1 MPSLETNTPAADG
14 GLRSAPDSGVA
25 PPAYTVAVRALCE
38 FSGRAGDLDLRF
50 MPSPSAQQGQAGHA
64 AVTARRPAGYQTEV
78 FLSGT
83 HGRLRVRGRAD
94 GYDPARHR
102 VEEIKT
108 HRGDPDAIPQNQRA
122 LHWAQVRIYGHLLC
136 RKLECPDIEL
146 ALVYFD
152 IASERETVLA
162 ERHDAASLQ
171 AFFEEACAR
180 FSAWADQELAHR
192 DARDAAL
199 SALRFPHA
207 TFRAGQRQLAGTVYR
222 AVRDRQCAMVQAPTG
237 IGKTLATLF
246 PALKAVPG
254 RLDKVFFLCAK
265 TAGRQ
270 LALQAI
276 DKMREARGEG
286 TALRTLELVARDQ
299 ACVHP
304 DKACHGGSCP
314 LARGFYDRLPAA
326 RAAALAQRR
335 WDRAAVR
342 EVALEHAVCPY
353 FLAQELARWSD
364 VVIADYHY
372 YFDHNGMLHGL
383 ALANQWRVAVLVDEA
398 HNLLERGR
406 GMYTAELRGSDAR
419 RLVHA
424 AAPALRAPLRAIAT
438 ALRLD
443 GISAPREPPPALLR
457 ALEQGTAAIAEHMAE
472 PVGAHTGR
480 HPEGNPQVHAQVHP
494 EVDTGTRREIHM
506 PGRGPGGALAGSGQL
521 SHGSDELLRF
531 YFDALRF
538 LRIAENYGP
547 HSIFD
552 VTPEAVCIRNV
563 VPAPF
568 LAPRFAVARASV
580 LFSATLNPW
589 QFYTDTLGVPRGTL
603 CLDIP
608 PPFDPARL
616 AVRVVGNVSTRYAD
630 RDGSLDVI
638 VDLIAREYARRPGN
652 YLCFASSFE
661 YLHRLFERL
670 RERHPVLPA
679 WTQTAGM
686 PDPDRAAFLARF
698 QTDGQGLGFAILGGA
713 FGEGID
719 LPGTRLI
726 GAFVLTLG
734 LPQWNRV
741 NARMMQCLDD
751 RFGHGYD
758 YAYLYPGL
766 QKVVQAA
773 GRVIRSETDE
783 GAVYL
788 IDERFRRP
796 AVRRLLPAW
805 WRITDVPA

>member
-1 MPSLETNTPAADG
+1 MSFLEIETAGSG
-14 GLRSAPDSGVA
+14 GGVLPVGDHRFA
-25 PPAYTVAVRALCE
+25 QPAYTVAVRALCE
-38 FSGRAGDLDLRF
+38 FSARAGDLDLRYA
-50 MPSPSAQQGQAGHA
+50 PSPSAQQGQAGHA
-64 AVTARRPAGYQTEV
+64 VVTARRPAGYQTEV

-83 HGRLRVRGRAD
+83 HGALRVRGRAD

-102 VEEIKT
+102 IEEIKT
-108 HRGDPDAIPQNQRA
+108 HRGDVDAIPRNQRA
-122 LHWAQVRIYGHLLC
+122 LHWAQVRVYGHLMC
-136 RKLECPDIEL
+136 RKLQCDGIEL

-152 IASERETVLA
+152 IATQRETVLV
-162 ERHDAASLQ
+162 ERQDAASLQ
-171 AFFEEACAR
+171 AFFEDACER

-199 SALRFPHA
+199 SILRFPHA
-207 TFRAGQRQLAGTVYR
+207 SFRAGQRELARTVYR

-237 IGKTLATLF
+237 IGKALATIF
-246 PALKAVPG
+246 PTLKALPQ

-270 LALQAI
+270 LALRAI
-276 DKMREARGEG
+276 DTLQSTRSEG
-286 TALRTLELVARDQ
+286 LTLRTLELVARDQ

-326 RAAALAQRR
+326 RAAALARRR
-335 WDRAAVR
+335 WDRAAVG
-342 EVALEHAVCPY
+342 EVAHEHAVCPY

-364 VVIADYHY
+364 VVVADYHY

-406 GMYTAELRGSDAR
+406 GMYTAELRASSAQ
-419 RLVHA
+419 RLGEA
-424 AAPALRAPLRAIAT
+424 AAPALRAPLRAIAR
-438 ALRLD
+438 ALRPA
-443 GISAPREPPPALLR
+443 GMPAPQAAPSALPQAPPAALLQ

-472 PVGAHTGR
+472 QG
-480 HPEGNPQVHAQVHP
+480 EGG
-494 EVDTGTRREIHM
+494 D
-506 PGRGPGGALAGSGQL
+506 
-521 SHGSDELLRF
+521 DDLLRF

-538 LRIAENYGP
+538 LRIAEHFGP
-547 HSIFD
+547 HSVFD
-552 VTPEAVCIRNV
+552 VTQDAACIRNV

-568 LAPRFAVARASV
+568 LAPRFAVAHASV

-589 QFYTDTLGVPRGTL
+589 RFYTDTLGVPRDTV
-603 CLDIP
+603 CLDVP

-630 RDGSLDVI
+630 RDGSLDSI
-638 VDLIAREYARRPGN
+638 VDLMAREYARRPGN

-661 YLHRLFERL
+661 YLNRLFERL
-670 RERHPVLPA
+670 RERHPGLPA
-679 WTQTAGM
+679 WTQTPGM
-686 PDPDRAAFLARF
+686 PDLDRAAFLARF

-726 GAFVLTLG
+726 GAFILTLG
-734 LPQWNRV
+734 LPQWNRE
-741 NARMMQCLDD
+741 NAQVMRCMED
-751 RFGHGYD
+751 RFGQGYD
-758 YAYLYPGL
+758 YAYLFPGL

-788 IDERFRRP
+788 VDERFRRP

-805 WRITDVPA
+805 WQVSEAAA

>member
-1 MPSLETNTPAADG
+1 MSMPAAG
-14 GLRSAPDSGVA
+14 GDEPIASERAAGPSAQEIDAA

-38 FSGRAGDLDLRF
+38 FSARTGDLDLRF
-50 MPSPSAQQGQAGHA
+50 APSPSAQQGQAGHA
-64 AVTARRPAGYQTEV
+64 VVTARRPAGYQTEV

-94 GYDPARHR
+94 GYDPAGHR

-108 HRGDPDAIPQNQRA
+108 HRGNAQAIPHHQRA

-136 RKLECPDIEL
+136 RKLGCAEIGL

-152 IASERETVLA
+152 IATQRETVLV
-162 ERHDAASLQ
+162 ERQDAASLQ
-171 AFFEEACAR
+171 AFFEDACAR
-180 FSAWADQELAHR
+180 FSAWADLELAHR

-207 TFRAGQRQLAGTVYR
+207 SFRAGQRELAETVYR

-246 PALKAVPG
+246 PTLKAAPG

-276 DKMREARGEG
+276 DRMQAEQGAGPS
-286 TALRTLELVARDQ
+286 LRTLELVARDQ

-314 LARGFYDRLPAA
+314 LARNFYDRLPAA
-326 RAAALAQRR
+326 RAAALAEPR

-342 EVALEHAVCPY
+342 GVALEHAVCPY

-364 VVIADYHY
+364 VVIGDYHY
-372 YFDHNGMLHGL
+372 YFDHNGLLHGL

-398 HNLLERGR
+398 HNVLERGR
-406 GMYTAELRGSDAR
+406 GMYTAELSASEAQRLAR
-419 RLVHA
+419 V
-424 AAPALRAPLRAIAT
+424 AAPALRAPLRAMAQ
-438 ALRLD
+438 ALRPA
-443 GISAPREPPPALLR
+443 GAQTPQAPSPALR
-457 ALEQGTAAIAEHMAE
+457 QALEQGTAAIAEHMA
-472 PVGAHTGR
+472 GAVAGGVAEQV
-480 HPEGNPQVHAQVHP
+480 PGN
-494 EVDTGTRREIHM
+494 T
-506 PGRGPGGALAGSGQL
+506 AGNMAG
-521 SHGSDELLRF
+521 HGSAPAGADDALLRF

-538 LRIAENYGP
+538 LRIADDYGA

-552 VTPEAVCIRNV
+552 VTQDAACIRNV

-568 LAPRFAVARASV
+568 LAPRFAAAHASV

-589 QFYTDTLGVPRGTL
+589 HFYTDTLGVPRGTV

-616 AVRVVGNVSTRYAD
+616 AVHVVGNVSTRYAD
-630 RDGSLDVI
+630 RDGSLDIV

-661 YLHRLFERL
+661 YLHRIFERL
-670 RERHPVLPA
+670 RERHPAMRA

-686 PDPDRAAFLARF
+686 PDQDRAAFLARF
-698 QTDGQGLGFAILGGA
+698 QADGQGLGFAILGGA

-734 LPQWNRV
+734 LPQWNRE
-741 NARMMQCLDD
+741 NGQMMRCMQD
-751 RFGHGYD
+751 RFGQGYD

-783 GAVYL
+783 GCVYL
-788 IDERFRRP
+788 VDERFRRP

-805 WRITDVPA
+805 WQITEVPA